1 MNLLNC
7 TQINELLSAYLESE
21 LDPTTTLQVANHLE
35 KCPSCEKEL
44 NNLITISNLV
54 KSAVKE
60 ADKADLSLATR
71 ASKINSN
78 FKAQILASN
87 ISLAKAKTENAIKN
101 SMVTPNQPKE
111 KTKNNVVELKKRE
124 HWLSWGKKLFLS
136 LAASLIILFLSFF
149 SLSYYATATGPMFTG
164 VARNHQFCNLI
175 EMANLGLHKGYSV
188 ENLLKANN
196 IELPNLDKEGIQF
209 SDLHPCQIYKAHLLH
224 MMYIKGD
231 KQISVYYGSEE
242 ALNKLQE
249 TVKDIVPGKLYL
261 EQESNLQIGAISTSD
276 KNLWLI
282 AGDLTK
288 EEITSVSLELGKT
301 SSPPIQES
309 RLY

>member
-7 TQINELLSAYLESE
+7 IQINELLSAYLESE

-44 NNLITISNLV
+44 NNLITVSNLV
-54 KSAVKE
+54 KSAIKE

-78 FKAQILASN
+78 FKAQIASS
-87 ISLAKAKTENAIKN
+87 ISLTKTKTESSTKN
-101 SMVTPNQPKE
+101 SMGIPNQPTE
-111 KTKNNVVELKKRE
+111 KTRNNVVELKKRG
-124 HWLSWGKKLFLS
+124 HWLNWGKKLFLS
-136 LAASLIILFLSFF
+136 LAASVIILFLSFF
-149 SLSYYATATGPMFTG
+149 TLSYYATATGPMFTG
-164 VARNHQFCNLI
+164 VARNHQFCNFI
-175 EMANLGLHKGYSV
+175 EMANLGVHKGYSV

-242 ALNKLQE
+242 ALSKLQE
-249 TVKDIVPGKLYL
+249 TIKDVVPGKLYL
-261 EQESNLQIGAISTSD
+261 EQESNLQIGAISTTD

-288 EEITSVSLELGKT
+288 EEITNISLELSKT
-301 SSPPIQES
+301 SSPPTQES